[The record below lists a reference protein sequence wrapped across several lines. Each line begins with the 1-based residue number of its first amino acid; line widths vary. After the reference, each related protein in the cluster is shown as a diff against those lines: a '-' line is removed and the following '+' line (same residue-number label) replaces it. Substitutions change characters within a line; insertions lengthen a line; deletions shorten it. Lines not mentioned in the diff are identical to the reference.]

1 MEILHIDIRRK
12 GLSYSAKQDRRSR
25 KHEGGRR
32 VMKDWIQAEQDSH
45 SVAAEGGGGGKIPA
59 TVGEVL

>member
-1 MEILHIDIRRK
+1 
-12 GLSYSAKQDRRSR
+12 
-25 KHEGGRR
+25 
-32 VMKDWIQAEQDSH
+32 MKDWIQAEQDSH